1 VLVEIET
8 LSKDLDVQ
16 GPAFPYDSVCI
27 FLTHCL
33 RVASQDVR
41 LHRMQIEEKVLS
53 WLLDNWGV
61 GDGSTVKG
69 SGGQSRMSPYMIGD
83 ILMLLD
89 SICMFSKRINLVF
102 RILLP
107 DCPII
112 ETITDQCKTKV
123 IRDFLL
129 NGLLPPFSHVPPK
142 GEAVAHANVTGIP
155 SSGSLPQVPLP
166 SSDLSQPRGRERR
179 ISTYILK
186 ALDSFA
192 SVFESIQATNT
203 HPTAEKARQALDLAI
218 IALSFESTLMLNGTR
233 STRRVIQAACKLFH
247 LVSTLL
253 LDPRWSLEE
262 KALIL
267 LGLEPLI
274 AQDIEAD
281 DEGWEAILPPDTGAG
296 IKTQTLKRLISNDG
310 NGRVHARALRRSLQR
325 IIMQNADVSTP
336 RVVE

>member
-1 VLVEIET
+1 
-8 LSKDLDVQ
+8 
-16 GPAFPYDSVCI
+16 
-27 FLTHCL
+27 
-33 RVASQDVR
+33 
-41 LHRMQIEEKVLS
+41 MQIEEKVLS

-89 SICMFSKRINLVF
+89 SICAFSKRTNVVF

-107 DCPII
+107 DCPIT
-112 ETITDQCKTKV
+112 ETMTDQGKTKI

-129 NGLLPPFSHVPPK
+129 NGLLPPFSHLPQK
-142 GEAVAHANVTGIP
+142 GRAVAHTNVTDYS
-155 SSGSLPQVPLP
+155 SSGSLPPVPLS
-166 SSDLSQPRGRERR
+166 SSDLAQPRGRDRR
-179 ISTYILK
+179 ISTYILR

-192 SVFESIQATNT
+192 SVFESVKASNT
-203 HPTAEKARQALDLAI
+203 YPTAEKARQALDLAI
-218 IALSFESTLMLNGTR
+218 IALSFESALMLNGIR
-233 STRRVIQAACKLFH
+233 STRRVILAACKLFH

-253 LDPRWSLEE
+253 PDPRWSLEE

-274 AQDIEAD
+274 AQDVELD
-281 DEGWEAILPPDTGAG
+281 DDGWEAIIPPDTGAG

-325 IIMQNADVSTP
+325 IIMQNADVRSAHF
-336 RVVE
+336 VE